1 MNDRS
6 LYLMHS
12 FLASEE
18 NVGYELYDRIWELQQ
33 WHVQEGSE
41 IPGDHVSG
49 TPGNVRKLWGKCWQ
63 VSVENLVRENCLLL
77 A

>member
-1 MNDRS
+1 
-6 LYLMHS
+6 MHS

-41 IPGDHVSG
+41 IPGDHLSG
-49 TPGNVRKLWGKCWQ
+49 TPGNVRKLTICEGEMLASVSGKSCQ
-63 VSVENLVRENCLLL
+63 
-77 A
+77 